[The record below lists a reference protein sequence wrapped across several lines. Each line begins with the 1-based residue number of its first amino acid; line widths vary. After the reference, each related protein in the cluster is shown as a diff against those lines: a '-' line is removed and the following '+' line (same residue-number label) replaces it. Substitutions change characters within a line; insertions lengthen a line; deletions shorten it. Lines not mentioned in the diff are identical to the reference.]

1 MTLDGAIGHDALDGA
16 IGHYAGWGGG
26 WAVLRLVEHVSH
38 YNILVIITLGF
49 DGTVLA
55 WHIGHYKVLAIIAY
69 RTL

>member
-1 MTLDGAIGHDALDGA
+1 MTLDGAIGHDA
-16 IGHYAGWGGG
+16 GWGGG
-26 WAVLRLVEHVSH
+26 WVVLRLVERVSH
-38 YNILVIITLGF
+38 YNILVIMILGF